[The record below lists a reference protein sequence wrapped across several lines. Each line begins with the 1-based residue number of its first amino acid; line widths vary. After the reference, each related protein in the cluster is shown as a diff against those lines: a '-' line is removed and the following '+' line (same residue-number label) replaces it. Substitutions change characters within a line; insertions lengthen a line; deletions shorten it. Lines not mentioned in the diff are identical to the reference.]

1 MKTETGI
8 STNAIADGSQVLAH
22 DGYDVETF
30 AQATEDFGRLG
41 RTVEESSATL
51 GTAPALMR
59 DLFWGFHKHAPRV
72 APVTALNP
80 AYELNRQI
88 VEQVL
93 ATSEWQELRASG
105 TVGDAF
111 NSTLATLGVS
121 AKTIAA
127 LGEETI
133 RQANLLNELSGE
145 IEQLYAQ
152 AETLDELAAQVPDS
166 SRGRELLQQAE
177 QARATAQE
185 KTAQAEQ
192 AQTQLFAE
200 GEKREQQ
207 VRQAARQGLKE
218 ALQEVEQT
226 ADAIKAF
233 GGGGASDGWGTGDS
247 TASQDTL
254 SVKAKLKLARQ
265 VNKSAKL
272 QQIAAI
278 AGRFKR
284 IAWQQQ
290 RAKVKHP
297 PDEITSVNLGN
308 ELARVLPSEL
318 ALLAES
324 QLEDLFY
331 LKYAEAHLAQYD
343 LIGHKPQGQG
353 PIILAI
359 DESGSM
365 TADYGGVTG
374 EVWSKAVML
383 ALLSI
388 ARLQKRDFAVLHF
401 SGPNNLKIERFPKG
415 AATPVQT
422 MACASHFFG
431 GGTVFEPWMEQAML
445 LVEEAVFE
453 RADVICLSDGIASV
467 TETAQAE
474 WQKKRAARK
483 TRAYGILIGTTQ
495 GEEVMEQ
502 LTDAV
507 FCLDDLRADLP
518 ALETIFSV

>member
-1 MKTETGI
+1 MDTGI
-8 STNAIADGSQVLAH
+8 TTSAIADGSQVLAH
-22 DGYDVETF
+22 DGYDVGTF
-30 AQATEDFGRLG
+30 AQATGDYGRLG
-41 RTVEESSATL
+41 RTVAESGVTL
-51 GTAPALMR
+51 STAPALVR
-59 DLFWGFHKHAPRV
+59 DLFWSFHKRAPRV
-72 APVTALNP
+72 APVAALNP
-80 AYELNRQI
+80 AYELNQQI

-105 TVGDAF
+105 TVSDTF

-121 AKTIAA
+121 QKTIAA
-127 LGEETI
+127 LGEEAI
-133 RQANLLNELSGE
+133 RQANLLNELSSE

-152 AETLDELAAQVPDS
+152 AETLDELATQAPNS
-166 SRGRELLQQAE
+166 SRGQELQQQAE
-177 QARATAQE
+177 QARTTAQE
-185 KTAQAEQ
+185 RTAQAEQ
-192 AQTQLFAE
+192 VQAE
-200 GEKREQQ
+200 LSAGSEKREQQ
-207 VRQAARQGLKE
+207 VRQAARQGLKA

-226 ADAIKAF
+226 AEAVKAF
-233 GGGGASDGWGTGDS
+233 GCGGDGWGASDSLTS
-247 TASQDTL
+247 HDTL
-254 SVKAKLKLARQ
+254 SIKDKLKLAQR

-272 QQIAAI
+272 RQIAAI

-297 PDEITSVNLGN
+297 PDEITSVTLGN

-318 ALLAES
+318 ALLS
-324 QLEDLFY
+324 IPQLEDLFY
-331 LKYAEAHLAQYD
+331 LKFAEASLAQYD
-343 LIGHKPQGQG
+343 LIGHEPQGQG

-388 ARLQKRDFAVLHF
+388 ARMQKRDFAVIHF
-401 SGPNNLKIERFPKG
+401 SGAGNLKIERFPKG
-415 AATPVQT
+415 AATPAQA

-431 GGTVFEPWMEQAML
+431 GGTVFEPWMEQALVM
-445 LVEEAVFE
+445 VEEAMFE
-453 RADVICLSDGIASV
+453 KADVICLSDGIASV
-467 TETAQAE
+467 TESAQAE
-474 WQKKRAARK
+474 WQEKRAARK

-502 LTDAV
+502 LTDTV

-518 ALETIFSV
+518 ALEAIFAV

>member
-1 MKTETGI
+1 MATETGI
-8 STNAIADGSQVLAH
+8 STNALADGSQVLAH
-22 DGYDVETF
+22 DAYDVAAF

-41 RTVEESSATL
+41 RTVKESSANL
-51 GTAPALMR
+51 STAPALMR
-59 DLFWGFHKHAPRV
+59 DLFWSFQKHAPRV

-80 AYELNRQI
+80 AYELNQQI
-88 VEQVL
+88 IEQVL

-121 AKTIAA
+121 QKTIAA
-127 LGEETI
+127 LGDETI
-133 RQANLLNELSGE
+133 RQANLLHELSSE

-152 AETLDELAAQVPDS
+152 AETLDELAAQASDS
-166 SRGRELLQQAE
+166 PRGKELREQAE
-177 QARATAQE
+177 QARTTAQE
-185 KTAQAEQ
+185 KAVQAEQ
-192 AQTQLFAE
+192 VQTQLSAD

-207 VRQAARQGLKE
+207 VRQAARRGLKD

-233 GGGGASDGWGTGDS
+233 GGGGEAPGTGDGM
-247 TASQDTL
+247 ASHDTL
-254 SVKAKLKLARQ
+254 SIKEKLKLARQ

-284 IAWQQQ
+284 IAWQRQ
-290 RAKVKHP
+290 RSKVKYP
-297 PDEITSVNLGN
+297 PDEITSVTLGN
-308 ELARVLPSEL
+308 ELARILPSEL
-318 ALLAES
+318 ALLGEP

-331 LKYAEAHLAQYD
+331 LKYAEASLAQYD
-343 LIGHKPQGQG
+343 LIGHEPQGQG

-388 ARLQKRDFAVLHF
+388 ARMQKRDFAVIHF
-401 SGPNNLKIERFPKG
+401 SGAGNLKTERFPKG
-415 AATPVQT
+415 AATPAQT
-422 MACASHFFG
+422 MACASHCFG
-431 GGTVFEPWMEQAML
+431 GGTVFEPWMEQALAMI
-445 LVEEAVFE
+445 EEAAFE
-453 RADVICLSDGIASV
+453 KADVICLSDGIAAVS
-467 TETAQAE
+467 EAAQAE
-474 WQKKRAARK
+474 WRKKRAARK
-483 TRAYGILIGTTQ
+483 TRAYGILIGTTH

-502 LTDAV
+502 LTDMV
-507 FCLDDLRADLP
+507 FRLDDLRADLP

>member
-1 MKTETGI
+1 MKAEVDI
-8 STNAIADGSQVLAH
+8 STSAIADGTQVLAH
-22 DGYDVETF
+22 DAYDVAAF

-41 RTVEESSATL
+41 RTVEESGATL
-51 GTAPALMR
+51 GTAPSLMR
-59 DLFWGFHKHAPRV
+59 DLFWSFHKHAPRV
-72 APVTALNP
+72 APVTSLSP
-80 AYELNRQI
+80 AYELNQQI
-88 VEQVL
+88 IEQVL

-121 AKTIAA
+121 AKTLAA

-133 RQANLLNELSGE
+133 RQANLLHELSGE

-152 AETLDELAAQVPDS
+152 AETLDELAAQVPGTARS
-166 SRGRELLQQAE
+166 AELQQQAE
-177 QARATAQE
+177 QARTTAQE
-185 KTAQAEQ
+185 KAAQAQKVQ
-192 AQTQLFAE
+192 AQLSAG

-207 VRQAARQGLKE
+207 VRQAARQGLKA
-218 ALQEVEQT
+218 ALQEVEKT

-233 GGGGASDGWGTGDS
+233 GGGGGDGWGTGDGV
-247 TASQDTL
+247 ASHDTL
-254 SVKAKLKLARQ
+254 SVKAKLKLAGA

-290 RAKVKHP
+290 RVKVKHP
-297 PDEITSVNLGN
+297 PDEIASITLGN
-308 ELARVLPSEL
+308 QLARVLPSEL
-318 ALLAES
+318 ALLAEPA
-324 QLEDLFY
+324 LEDLFY
-331 LKYAEAHLAQYD
+331 LKYAEASLAQYD
-343 LIGHKPQGQG
+343 LIGHEPQGQG

-388 ARLQKRDFAVLHF
+388 ARMQKRDFAVLHF
-401 SGPNNLKIERFPKG
+401 SGANNLKIERFPKG
-415 AATPVQT
+415 AATPAQT

-445 LVEEAVFE
+445 LVEDAMFE
-453 RADVICLSDGIASV
+453 KADVICLSDGIASV
-467 TETAQAE
+467 TESALRE
-474 WQKKRAARK
+474 WQEKRAARK
-483 TRAYGILIGTTQ
+483 TRAYGILIGTTH

-502 LTDAV
+502 LTDMV

>member
-1 MKTETGI
+1 MIDTRNE
-8 STNAIADGSQVLAH
+8 AFAAGSQVLAH
-22 DGYDVETF
+22 DAYDVATF
-30 AQATEDFGRLG
+30 AQATEDFGRLE
-41 RTVEESSATL
+41 RTVEESRATL
-51 GTAPALMR
+51 GTAPALLR
-59 DLFWGFHKHAPRV
+59 DLFWSFHKHAPRV
-72 APVTALNP
+72 APMTTLNP
-80 AYELNRQI
+80 AYELNQQI

-121 AKTIAA
+121 QKTIAA
-127 LGEETI
+127 LGDETI
-133 RQANLLNELSGE
+133 RQANLLNELSSE

-152 AETLDELAAQVPDS
+152 AETLDELAPQAPDS
-166 SRGRELLQQAE
+166 SCGRELGKQAE
-177 QARATAQE
+177 QARTTAQE
-185 KTAQAEQ
+185 RTAQAEQ
-192 AQTQLFAE
+192 VQAQLSAG

-207 VRQAARQGLKE
+207 VRQAARRGLKD
-218 ALQEVEQT
+218 ALRDVEQT

-233 GGGGASDGWGTGDS
+233 GGDGWGTGDGKS
-247 TASQDTL
+247 SHDTL
-254 SVKAKLKLARQ
+254 SVKEKLKLAQ
-265 VNKSAKL
+265 HVNKSAKL

-297 PDEITSVNLGN
+297 PDEITSVTLGN
-308 ELARVLPSEL
+308 ELARVLPSEM
-318 ALLAES
+318 ALLAEP

-331 LKYAEAHLAQYD
+331 LKYAEASLAQYD
-343 LIGHKPQGQG
+343 LIGHEPQGQG

-388 ARLQKRDFAVLHF
+388 ARLQGRDFAVIHF
-401 SGPNNLKIERFPKG
+401 SGAGNLKVERFPKG
-415 AATPVQT
+415 MATPAQT
-422 MACASHFFG
+422 MTCASHFFG
-431 GGTVFEPWMEQAML
+431 GGTVFEPWMEQALAMI
-445 LVEEAVFE
+445 EEAAFE
-453 RADVICLSDGIASV
+453 KADVICLSDGIAAVSV
-467 TETAQAE
+467 AMQVTWKEE
-474 WQKKRAARK
+474 RAVRK

-502 LTDAV
+502 LTDTV

-518 ALETIFSV
+518 ALESIFAV

>member
-1 MKTETGI
+1 MKVETRI
-8 STNAIADGSQVLAH
+8 NTAAIADGSQVLAH

-41 RTVEESSATL
+41 RTVAESGAMLS
-51 GTAPALMR
+51 TAPALMR
-59 DLFWGFHKHAPRV
+59 DLFWSFHKHAPRV
-72 APVTALNP
+72 APAAALNP
-80 AYELNRQI
+80 AYELNQQI

-121 AKTIAA
+121 QKTIAA

-133 RQANLLNELSGE
+133 RQANLLNELSSE

-207 VRQAARQGLKE
+207 VRQAARQGLKA
-218 ALQEVEQT
+218 ALREVEQT

-233 GGGGASDGWGTGDS
+233 GGGGDGWGTGDGL
-247 TASQDTL
+247 ASHDTL
-254 SVKAKLKLARQ
+254 SVKTKLKLARQ

-297 PDEITSVNLGN
+297 PDEITSVTLGN
-308 ELARVLPSEL
+308 ELARILPSEL
-318 ALLAES
+318 ALLAIP

-331 LKYAEAHLAQYD
+331 LKFAEASLAQYD
-343 LIGHKPQGQG
+343 LIGSEPQGQG

-388 ARLQKRDFAVLHF
+388 ARLQARDFAVAHF
-401 SGPNNLKIERFPKG
+401 SGANNLKIERFPKG
-415 AATPVQT
+415 AATPAQT
-422 MACASHFFG
+422 LACASHFFG
-431 GGTVFEPWMEQAML
+431 GGTVFEPWMAQALTM
-445 LVEEAVFE
+445 VEEAAFE
-453 RADVICLSDGIASV
+453 KADVICLSDGIASV
-467 TETAQAE
+467 TATALQE
-474 WQKKRAARK
+474 WQERRAARK

-495 GEEVMEQ
+495 GEEVLEQ